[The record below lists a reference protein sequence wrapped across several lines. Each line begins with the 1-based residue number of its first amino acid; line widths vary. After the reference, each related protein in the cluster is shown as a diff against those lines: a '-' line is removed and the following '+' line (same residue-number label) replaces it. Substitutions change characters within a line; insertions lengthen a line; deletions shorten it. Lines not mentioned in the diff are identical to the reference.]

1 MNAGKA
7 RPIAATLFVACCL
20 LLCGLILRR
29 QIAAHPLPSDTASAG
44 RFGSGAD
51 RQQYEGEQGWQPA
64 SASNVKQTQAAI
76 KGQLTALRAGDA
88 AGAAVFQSRRLS
100 GRFGSSTDFL
110 RIIQARRPELVGWK
124 SIDFGPVQ
132 TDSAGRYARSIVW
145 LQGKAGDRTPAL
157 FLLIREG
164 GQLKIDRLRA
174 EQMVPQPF
182 PNAALPPPMFR
193 NSYHSN

>member
-7 RPIAATLFVACCL
+7 RPIAATLFVVCCL

-29 QIAAHPLPSDTASAG
+29 QIAAHPLPPEAAAG

-51 RQQYEGEQGWQPA
+51 RQQYEGEQGWQTA
-64 SASNVKQTQAAI
+64 SASNVKQTRAAI

-124 SIDFGPVQ
+124 SLDFGPVQ

-174 EQMVPQPF
+174 EQMTPQFF
-182 PNAALPPPMFR
+182 PRPAGPPPTFR
-193 NSYHSN
+193 N